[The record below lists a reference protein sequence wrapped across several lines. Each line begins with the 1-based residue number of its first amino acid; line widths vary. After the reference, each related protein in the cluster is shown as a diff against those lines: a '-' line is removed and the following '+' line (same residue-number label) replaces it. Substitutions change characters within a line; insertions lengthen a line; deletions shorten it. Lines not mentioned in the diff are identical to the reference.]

1 MPYQI
6 EYRDSDGGVITHY
19 SGVLTEAEFLA
30 CTEEKFANPEIF
42 TRYRYSIS
50 DFSGVTEFKVGLEL
64 IKENAMLSS
73 QAMQANQ
80 TGVMA
85 IVVNSVLL
93 IGMGNLWRGNT
104 LDIDDRVGVFRC
116 REEAQAWVDKEL
128 QRRESAD

>member
-1 MPYQI
+1 
-6 EYRDSDGGVITHY
+6 
-19 SGVLTEAEFLA
+19 
-30 CTEEKFANPEIF
+30 
-42 TRYRYSIS
+42 
-50 DFSGVTEFKVGLEL
+50 
-64 IKENAMLSS
+64 
-73 QAMQANQ
+73 MQANQ

>member
-1 MPYQI
+1 MPYRI

-19 SGVLTEAEFLA
+19 SGKLTEAEFLA

-50 DFSGVTEFKVGLEL
+50 DFSGVTEFSVGLNL
-64 IKENAMLSS
+64 IKENAMLSN
-73 QAMQANQ
+73 QAMRANQ
-80 TGVMA
+80 SGVMA

-104 LDIDDRVGVFRC
+104 LDTDDRVGVFRC
-116 REEAQAWVDKEL
+116 LDEAQSWVHKQL
-128 QRRESAD
+128 QRHENRG

>member
-6 EYRDSDGGVITHY
+6 EYRDSDGGVITRY

-50 DFSGVTEFKVGLEL
+50 DFSEVTEFKVGLDL

-116 REEAQAWVDKEL
+116 RDEAQAWVDKEL
-128 QRRESAD
+128 QRRETAG